1 MTLNH
6 RIKVVGMALAASAA
20 LSVSYAVPAKSGI
33 IRYDNNGD
41 SISVR
46 IVGDEHHHYYLSD
59 DGYLLLPADDTRAE
73 LRYAVERD
81 GVAVPGTL
89 KAVDA
94 GRRTAATAAFLNKID
109 RSAVIG
115 RYEAQATRRKPSRTP
130 MRAPSRIADES
141 MLCAFPTKGSPRCL
155 AILVEYQDVKFTLD
169 NPRELF
175 SRMLSE
181 EGFDVDGATGSA
193 LDFFKASSN
202 GQFTP
207 QFDVVGPVT
216 LPQNMSYYGGNGNG
230 SDDLRPYEMLIHAA
244 GILDDRIDF
253 SVYDTDNDG
262 IIDNVYI
269 FYAGYGEADGGPANS
284 VWPHSWNIHDD
295 LGYNIYLDG
304 KLLNHYATSNELK
317 YGGTKLAG
325 IGVFCHEFSHVM
337 GLPDLYSTTYTS
349 AFTPGEWSLMD
360 HGSYNNDSHTPP
372 THTAYERYCL
382 GWIEPKELSA
392 PANIT
397 LRHMSV
403 PGCYDD
409 AYIIRTESPSEYY
422 VLENR
427 QHLGWD
433 SYIPGH
439 GMLVWHIDFQ
449 PDIWDLNI
457 VNVSKQY
464 VDIVEA
470 DNEPSAYSIGGDAFP
485 GTANVTAFTDDT
497 TPSMR
502 SWSGN
507 RLNAPI
513 TEIKEQS
520 GVISFMF
527 KGGQD
532 IFDAVVAAEASD
544 VKAGAFTASWNKVAR
559 ASGYLLSVYTKT
571 MSGNREVREYVDGY
585 LMREVGDVASVEVT
599 GLTPATEYYYV
610 VQATNGRFYSAES
623 NEVAVKTLDPTLDY
637 LKVNALPASFISHD
651 AFTANWEAL
660 ADAEYYTLTLYSR
673 QLGDPFEAKADF
685 TNNLV
690 PDGWTIASCSYD
702 SRSAYSVEAPSL
714 RLASQGSVLTT
725 ASFAAGIRTLSFWY
739 RSSVA
744 PNANRLVISGL
755 IGTEW
760 QEIKTLTSLSNV
772 SGGTYETIDAVP
784 AGVTRIR
791 IELDRAAGTGNV
803 CIDNVVVGYGGNYE
817 QQPVAGLVNV
827 NVGNVTSHEFSGLEP
842 SSNYSYTVQ
851 AHNSGFSSMVSDHV
865 PVLTATSG
873 VCAAVRS
880 DFAVRAVPAGIEV
893 VSPVDVDVVIYNVT
907 GAVVRAESAAAGT
920 TTIDL
925 APGIYIVR
933 AADAVVK
940 VLVR

>member
-6 RIKVVGMALAASAA
+6 RIKAVGMAVVASAA
-20 LSVSYAVPAKSGI
+20 MSVSYAVPAKPGLV
-33 IRYDNNGD
+33 RYDNNGD

-59 DGYLLLPADDTRAE
+59 DGFLLLPSDDIKAE

-81 GVAVPGTL
+81 GKAVPGAL
-89 KAVDA
+89 KALDRN
-94 GRRTAATAAFLNKID
+94 RRSPQAKALLAKTDSDRLLATFEA
-109 RSAVIG
+109 
-115 RYEAQATRRKPSRTP
+115 EAQRRNPAKAR
-130 MRAPSRIADES
+130 RAPSRVADES
-141 MLCAFPTKGSPRCL
+141 KLCEFPTKGSPRCL
-155 AILVEYQDVKFTLD
+155 AILVQYQDVKFTLD

-181 EGFDVDGATGSA
+181 EGFSVDGATGSA

-207 QFDVVGPVT
+207 QFDVYGPVT
-216 LPQNMSYYGGNGNG
+216 LPQPMSYYGGNGTG
-230 SDDLRPYEMLIHAA
+230 SDDLRPYEMLIHAV
-244 GILDDRIDF
+244 GMLDNQIDF

-262 IIDNVYI
+262 VIDNVYI

-382 GWIEPKELSA
+382 GWIEPKELSEA
-392 PANIT
+392 ANVT
-397 LRHMSV
+397 LRHMSL

-422 VLENR
+422 ILENR
-427 QHLGWD
+427 QLLGWD

-470 DNEPSAYSIGGDAFP
+470 DNVQSTYTVAGDAFP

-520 GVISFMF
+520 GIISFMF
-527 KGGQD
+527 KGGED
-532 IFDAVVAAEASD
+532 IFDKVVAEEASAL
-544 VKAGAFTASWNKVAR
+544 KAGGFTASWNRVGK
-559 ASGYLLSVYTKT
+559 STGYLLSVYTKT
-571 MSGNREVREYVDGY
+571 MSGTREVREYVDGY
-585 LMREVGDVASVEVT
+585 IMREVGDTDSFEVS

-610 VQATNGRFYSAES
+610 VQATNGRFFSAES

-637 LKVNALPASFISHD
+637 MKVSALPASFITGDS
-651 AFTANWEAL
+651 FTANWEPL
-660 ADAEYYTLTLYSR
+660 ADAEYYTVTLYSR
-673 QLGDPFEAKADF
+673 QLGDPFEVKATF
-685 TNNLV
+685 TSQLL
-690 PDGWTIASCSYD
+690 PEGWAISSCSYD
-702 SRSAYSVEAPSL
+702 SRAAYCVEAPSL
-714 RLASQGSVLTT
+714 RLGSQGSSLTT
-725 ASFAAGIRTLSFWY
+725 ANYAAGVRTLSFWY
-739 RSSVA
+739 RSTAA
-744 PNANRLVISGL
+744 PNANRLIVSGL
-755 IGTEW
+755 VGSDW
-760 QEIKTLTSLSNV
+760 QELQVITALSNAA
-772 SGGTYETIDAVP
+772 GGTDVTLDAIP
-784 AGVTRIR
+784 AGVTRIK

-803 CIDNVVVGYGGNYE
+803 CVDNVVLGYGGNYE
-817 QQPVAGLVNV
+817 QQPVAGQKDI
-827 NVGNVTSHEFSGLEP
+827 NVGNVSSHEFTGLEAA
-842 SSNYSYTVQ
+842 SNYSYTVQ
-851 AHNSGFSSMVSDHV
+851 AHNSDFSSAVSDHI

-873 VCAAVRS
+873 IDAAVRS
-880 DFAVRAVPAGIEV
+880 DFAVRAVPSGVEV
-893 VSPVDVDVVIYNVT
+893 VSPVDAALTIYNVT
-907 GAVVRAESAAAGT
+907 GTAVHTASVAAGT
-920 TTIDL
+920 TVVAL
-925 APGIYIVR
+925 PAGMYIVR
-933 AADAVVK
+933 VADTVAK
-940 VLVR
+940 VIVR

>member
-20 LSVSYAVPAKSGI
+20 LSVSYAVPAKPGI

-59 DGYLLLPADDTRAE
+59 DGYLLLPADDTKAE

-89 KAVDA
+89 KAVDT

-109 RSAVIG
+109 RSAVMG

-141 MLCAFPTKGSPRCL
+141 MLCAFPTTGSPRCL

-181 EGFDVDGATGSA
+181 EGFDVDGATGSV

-253 SVYDTDNDG
+253 SIYDTDNDG

-585 LMREVGDVASVEVT
+585 LMREVDDVASVEVT

-685 TNNLV
+685 TNNLL

-817 QQPVAGLVNV
+817 QQPVAGLVDV
-827 NVGNVTSHEFSGLEP
+827 NVGNVTSHEFTGLES

-851 AHNSGFSSMVSDHV
+851 AHNSGFSSIVSDHV

-880 DFAVRAVPAGIEV
+880 DFAVRAVAAGIEV

-933 AADAVVK
+933 AADAVAK

>member
-1 MTLNH
+1 M
-6 RIKVVGMALAASAA
+6 ASA
-20 LSVSYAVPAKSGI
+20 LISVSYAVPAKPGLV
-33 IRYDNNGD
+33 RYDNNGD

-59 DGYLLLPADDTRAE
+59 DGYLLLPAADAQAE
-73 LRYAVERD
+73 LRYAVER
-81 GVAVPGTL
+81 GGAVVPGAI
-89 KAVDA
+89 KALD
-94 GRRTAATAAFLNKID
+94 RNR
-109 RSAVIG
+109 RSAQAKALLDKTDADKLIG
-115 RYEAQATRRKPSRTP
+115 EFASSANNIERRNARR
-130 MRAPSRIADES
+130 RAPGRVAEES
-141 MLCAFPTKGSPRCL
+141 KLCAFPTKGSPRCL

-169 NPRELF
+169 NPRDLF

-216 LPQNMSYYGGNGNG
+216 LPQNMSYYGGNGYG

-244 GILDDRIDF
+244 GILDDQVDF

-295 LGYNIYLDG
+295 LGYNLYFDG

-317 YGGTKLAG
+317 YGTTKLAG

-349 AFTPGEWSLMD
+349 SFTPGEWSLMD

-382 GWIEPKELSA
+382 GWIEPRELTA
-392 PANIT
+392 PANVT
-397 LRHMSV
+397 LRHMSL

-409 AYIIRTESPSEYY
+409 AYIIRTEAPSEYY

-427 QHLGWD
+427 QPLGWD

-470 DNEPSAYSIGGDAFP
+470 DNEQSAYSIGGDAFP

-513 TEIKEQS
+513 TEIKEQN
-520 GVISFMF
+520 GIISFMF
-527 KGGQD
+527 KGGED
-532 IFDAVVAAEASD
+532 IFDAVVAADATEL
-544 VKAGAFTASWNKVAR
+544 KAGAFTASWNKV
-559 ASGYLLSVYTKT
+559 SKSTGYLLSVYTKT
-571 MSGNREVREYVDGY
+571 ISSGREVRQYVDGY
-585 LMREVGDVASVEVT
+585 LMREVGDVDKFTVS
-599 GLTPATEYYYV
+599 GLIPATEYYYV
-610 VQATNGRFYSAES
+610 VQATNGRFFSAES
-623 NEVAVKTLDPTLDY
+623 NEVAVTTLDPTLDY
-637 LKVNALPASFISHD
+637 LKVSALPASFISHE

-660 ADAEYYTLTLYSR
+660 ADAEYYTVTVYSR
-673 QLGDPFEAKADF
+673 QLGDPFETKADF
-685 TNNLV
+685 TNQLL
-690 PDGWTIASCSYD
+690 PEGWTISNCSYD
-702 SRSAYSVEAPSL
+702 SRAAYSVQAPSL

-725 ASFAAGIRTLSFWY
+725 GTFAAGVRTLSFWY

-744 PNANRLVISGL
+744 PNANRLVVSGL
-755 IGTEW
+755 VGADW
-760 QEIKTLTSLSNV
+760 QELKVLTSLSNAA
-772 SGGTYETIDAVP
+772 GGTYETLASIP
-784 AGVTRIR
+784 AGVTRIK

-803 CIDNVVVGYGGNYE
+803 CIDDVVVGYGGNYE
-817 QQPVAGLVNV
+817 QKPIAALADV
-827 NVGNVTSHEFSGLEP
+827 NVGNVTSYEFTGLDAD
-842 SSNYSYTVQ
+842 SNYSYTVQ
-851 AHNSGFSSMVSDHV
+851 AHNSDFSSIVSDHV
-865 PVLTATSG
+865 PVLTATAG
-873 VCAAVRS
+873 VDAVLRS
-880 DFAVRAVPAGIEV
+880 DFTVRPVASGIELCSPVPAA
-893 VSPVDVDVVIYNVT
+893 VDVYNVT
-907 GAVVRAESAAAGT
+907 GSLMARDNVAAGT
-920 TTIDL
+920 SFIAL
-925 APGIYIVR
+925 APGMYIVR
-933 AADAVVK
+933 VADTVAK
-940 VLVR
+940 VIVR